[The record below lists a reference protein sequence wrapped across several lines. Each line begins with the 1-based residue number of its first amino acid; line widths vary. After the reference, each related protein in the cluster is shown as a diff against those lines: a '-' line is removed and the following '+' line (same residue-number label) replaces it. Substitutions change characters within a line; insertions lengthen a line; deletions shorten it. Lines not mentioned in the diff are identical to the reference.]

1 MLTKVLQ
8 TLIAKFI
15 TLQASIRPQNTGNKA
30 AAVKRPYFAHGWSIC
45 FKRDSCIITLVKLV
59 YYL

>member
-15 TLQASIRPQNTGNKA
+15 TLKAAIRPQNIGHKA
-30 AAVKRPYFAHGWSIC
+30 TATKRPHFAHGCPRGSKGLAVGKFAI
-45 FKRDSCIITLVKLV
+45 FAT
-59 YYL
+59 